1 MVDGLG
7 WAATAVFV
15 GSYFC
20 TRADALRRIQ
30 MIGAIMWMAYG
41 LVVRAA
47 PVFVANLLVFCA
59 AAWTTTRSSRRG
71 PSRAIEG
78 PGSVGEAA

>member
-20 TRADALRRIQ
+20 ARPDALRRIQ
-30 MIGAIMWMAYG
+30 MIGAVMWMAYAM
-41 LVVRAA
+41 VVHAA

-59 AAWTTTRSSRRG
+59 AAWTAARSSRRG
-71 PSRAIEG
+71 KSRAIEG
-78 PGSVGEAA
+78 QGTVGEAA